1 MSVAPD
7 RVSVVSTPLS
17 MSSASGVV
25 LESALD
31 PVSAKVEAVVGQ
43 AKLVRDFLIT
53 EITLAISL

>member
-1 MSVAPD
+1 MP
-7 RVSVVSTPLS
+7 
-17 MSSASGVV
+17 SASGVV
-25 LESALD
+25 LESVLD